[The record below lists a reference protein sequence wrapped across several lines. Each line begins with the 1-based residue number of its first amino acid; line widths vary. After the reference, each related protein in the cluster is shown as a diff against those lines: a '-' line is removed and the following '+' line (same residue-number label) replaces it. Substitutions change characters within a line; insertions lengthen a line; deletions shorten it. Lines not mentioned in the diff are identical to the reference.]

1 MAVILIIEDEIF
13 LRNLIRK
20 MLELKGYS
28 CVEASNGVEGM
39 QMLSEITPQLI
50 ICDVMMPLADGFEV
64 LQHIKSTENLQHIPF
79 VFLTARADT
88 VDKNRA
94 SEMGAS
100 AYLTKP
106 FSITDLLSTVQS
118 LLI

>member
-1 MAVILIIEDEIF
+1 MAEILIIEDETF

-20 MLELKGYS
+20 MLEMKGFTCY
-28 CVEASNGVEGM
+28 EASNGLEGI
-39 QMLSEITPQLI
+39 QMLAKLSPQLI

-64 LQHIKSTENLQHIPF
+64 LQHIKSNTSLQNIPF

-100 AYLTKP
+100 GYLTKP

-118 LLI
+118 LLR